1 MIKGKVKP
9 IHDNVLVY
17 DMHFGE
23 TTTSGG
29 IIIGND
35 DGKAHGVKARWARV
49 YAKGPANKDEYE
61 PGDWILIAHGRWSRK
76 MKVDCPELGEVE
88 IQKVEVESILAAA
101 DKDYEPSLSYYGE
114 EYSHGSTA
122 NFDPGMFGAN

>member
-49 YAKGPANKDEYE
+49 YAKGPA
-61 PGDWILIAHGRWSRK
+61 HGRWSRK

-88 IQKVEVESILAAA
+88 IQKVEVESILVAA